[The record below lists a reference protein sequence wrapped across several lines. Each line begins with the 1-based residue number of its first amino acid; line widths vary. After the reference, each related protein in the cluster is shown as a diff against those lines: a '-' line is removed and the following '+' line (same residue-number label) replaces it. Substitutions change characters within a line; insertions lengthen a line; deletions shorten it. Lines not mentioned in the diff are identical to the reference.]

1 MKMTA
6 EDVMLRPLTLSDTDA
21 LFELRRNDRT
31 YLEPWEPRRS
41 ESFWTFDAQQALIE
55 ADRRAAA
62 EDRAYALGVFLPDE
76 ERLVGRVALS
86 NIVRASWQNA
96 TLGYFIGQ
104 HFTGRGLAT
113 QAVRLV
119 LQVAFENLSLHRV
132 QAAAMPRNS
141 ASIRVLE
148 KAGFVHEGMARRYLE
163 INGIWEDHLLYGVT
177 VEEWRR

>member
-1 MKMTA
+1 MCIR
-6 EDVMLRPLTLSDTDA
+6 DS
-21 LFELRRNDRT
+21 
-31 YLEPWEPRRS
+31 
-41 ESFWTFDAQQALIE
+41 
-55 ADRRAAA
+55 
-62 EDRAYALGVFLPDE
+62 
-76 ERLVGRVALS
+76 VGRVALS

-132 QAAAMPRNS
+132 QAAAMPRNL